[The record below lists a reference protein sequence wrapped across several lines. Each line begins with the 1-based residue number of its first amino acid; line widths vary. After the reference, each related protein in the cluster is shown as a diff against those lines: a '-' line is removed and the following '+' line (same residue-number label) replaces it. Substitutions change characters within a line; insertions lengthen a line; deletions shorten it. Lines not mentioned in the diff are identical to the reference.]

1 MESDPKTSTKGFGDL
16 INTPIE
22 EFLKVLYE
30 HKKSWEKEGK
40 FQEALDTVRR
50 IEELRMQEDKRQ
62 RQELEDKL
70 KNDKIMCEEAHQK
83 EVQEFLYRWEKII
96 IPEFENER
104 LLIELDTK

>member
-1 MESDPKTSTKGFGDL
+1 MESEQKTSSKGFGDL

-40 FQEALDTVRR
+40 FQEALDTVKR

-62 RQELEDKL
+62 RQELEKKPIKKKFRSSYIDGRRSLSLNLRMK
-70 KNDKIMCEEAHQK
+70 DC
-83 EVQEFLYRWEKII
+83 
-96 IPEFENER
+96 
-104 LLIELDTK
+104 